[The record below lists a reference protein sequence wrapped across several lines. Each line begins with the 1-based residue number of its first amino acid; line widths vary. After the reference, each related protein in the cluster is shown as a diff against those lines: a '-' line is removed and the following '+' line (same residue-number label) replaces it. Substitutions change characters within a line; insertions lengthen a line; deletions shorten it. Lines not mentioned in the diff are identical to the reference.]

1 MPIYPSSHIQRGSG
15 CNKTEWRGMVNI
27 FAPRSFSSEDY
38 AMLVRIILIP
48 FKILAAVVKLLVR
61 VILAPIRVA
70 VSSCLLQAGIF
81 LLFMAIVGVLVYF
94 VYQWLT

>member
-1 MPIYPSSHIQRGSG
+1 
-15 CNKTEWRGMVNI
+15 MVNI
-27 FAPRSFSSEDY
+27 FAPLSFISEDY

-61 VILAPIRVA
+61 VILAPVRVA
-70 VSSCLLQAGIF
+70 VSGCLLQAVIF